1 MPRSRRFWSNATLP
15 CVHGCRRLVIA
26 ESIKKRRPNGAATVM
41 DSPPVLDR
49 QAAATLIAGALL
61 LAISFS
67 SNIGYGAL
75 IHLRAAALDEQIGVC
90 LHLAALAAL
99 VGDAELATR
108 LRHRARNEEI
118 ERRNRE
124 DSKIQRAATRR
135 IAVIRFQLADTPF
148 SRLRLNAALAALLEE
163 LQSSQENA

>member
-1 MPRSRRFWSNATLP
+1 MPRSRRFWSNATRP

-41 DSPPVLDR
+41 DSPPVLDS

-61 LAISFS
+61 LAISFF
-67 SNIGYGAL
+67 SNIGYRAL
-75 IHLRAAALDEQIGVC
+75 IHLRAAALDEQIVVC

-118 ERRNRE
+118 ERGKQEAR
-124 DSKIQRAATRR
+124 RR
-135 IAVIRFQLADTPF
+135 IAVIRFQLADTSI
-148 SRLRLNAALAALLEE
+148 SRLQRNAALA
-163 LQSSQENA
+163 

>member
-1 MPRSRRFWSNATLP
+1 M
-15 CVHGCRRLVIA
+15 VIDKNIQ
-26 ESIKKRRPNGAATVM
+26 ERRPNGAATVM
-41 DSPPVLDR
+41 NSLPVLDR
-49 QAAATLIAGALL
+49 QAAATLIAGDLL
-61 LAISFS
+61 LAISFF
-67 SNIGYGAL
+67 SNIGYGTL
-75 IHLRAAALDEQIGVC
+75 LHIRAAALDEQIGVC
-90 LHLAALAAL
+90 LHVAALEAL

-148 SRLRLNAALAALLEE
+148 SRLQLNAALAELLEE
-163 LQSSQENA
+163 VKLPEPP

>member
-1 MPRSRRFWSNATLP
+1 MPRSRRFWSNATRP

-41 DSPPVLDR
+41 NSQPVLDS

>member
-1 MPRSRRFWSNATLP
+1 M
-15 CVHGCRRLVIA
+15 I
-26 ESIKKRRPNGAATVM
+26 
-41 DSPPVLDR
+41 SPPFLDR
-49 QAAATLIAGALL
+49 QATATLIAGALL
-61 LAISFS
+61 LAISFF
-67 SNIGYGAL
+67 SNVGYEAL
-75 IHLRAAALDEQIGVC
+75 FHIRAAALDEQIGLC

-124 DSKIQRAATRR
+124 DSKIQQAAIRR

-148 SRLRLNAALAALLEE
+148 NRLRLNEALAALLEE
-163 LQSSQENA
+163 LQGASPSSQENA

>member
-1 MPRSRRFWSNATLP
+1 
-15 CVHGCRRLVIA
+15 
-26 ESIKKRRPNGAATVM
+26 M

-49 QAAATLIAGALL
+49 QAAATLIAGGLL
-61 LAISFS
+61 LAISFF
-67 SNIGYGAL
+67 SNIGYGTL
-75 IHLRAAALDEQIGVC
+75 LHIRAAALDEQIGVC

-124 DSKIQRAATRR
+124 DSRIQRATRRR
-135 IAVIRFQLADTPF
+135 IAVIRFQLADTSI
-148 SRLRLNAALAALLEE
+148 SRLQLNAALAELLEE
-163 LQSSQENA
+163 LKPPPMPDG

>member
-1 MPRSRRFWSNATLP
+1 M
-15 CVHGCRRLVIA
+15 GI
-26 ESIKKRRPNGAATVM
+26 IKERRPNGAATVM
-41 DSPPVLDR
+41 NNQPVLDR

-61 LAISFS
+61 LAISFF

-118 ERRNRE
+118 ERGKQEAR
-124 DSKIQRAATRR
+124 RR
-135 IAVIRFQLADTPF
+135 IAVIRLQLADTSI
-148 SRLRLNAALAALLEE
+148 SRLQLNAALADLLEE
-163 LQSSQENA
+163 LQGAGANGCA